1 MTPFEGNVSNT
12 GPGEGENP
20 FSNNG
25 AITVFPR
32 SRLSMERCTMTGNRN
47 GVDDSSGLGEYVK
60 CLFNDN
66 TRDGGFTRQPRFE
79 MDLSRGATVRQCAI
93 FGPVRDPLSAIRPT
107 DNRLEASAPGETR
120 EDGPSW
126 WKEVGYHQENPN
138 ARPR

>member
-1 MTPFEGNVSNT
+1 
-12 GPGEGENP
+12 
-20 FSNNG
+20 
-25 AITVFPR
+25 
-32 SRLSMERCTMTGNRN
+32 MTGNRN

-120 EDGPSW
+120 EDEPSW